1 MRVRATDGPRAY
13 WTKRR
18 RFTDTHGFAKPN
30 DERGLMLMDRAAMD
44 VMNEYKDVVL
54 AFEVGGG
61 LRSGALPRPPRSR

>member
-1 MRVRATDGPRAY
+1 MSQSCVYAHATDRPGAY

-54 AFEVGGG
+54 AFGESDEY
-61 LRSGALPRPPRSR
+61 R